1 MPGLA
6 IPGEDGF
13 ELFVSADQA
22 RTVWDACLQ
31 AGQMEGLVAVGLGAR
46 DTLRLEAGYLL
57 YGQDMDMQTTP
68 LEAGLS
74 RLVHFEAGEF
84 LGRTALQQQKSR
96 GGRQKTDWCTD
107 GRAWDSTA
115 WIPAVVSWTDGGTDD
130 EWDAVP
136 KSWYRYRIGVWGP
149 PTATPGMDI
158 TVEIRNRQ
166 VRARVVRPP
175 FYSKEREKSREVTME
190 VLKELRYSKEHEW
203 VAVEDGIAW
212 IGITD
217 YAQEQLGDV
226 VFVELPEVDTSVQ
239 KDEPF
244 GVVESVKAV
253 SDIFSPISGTIVQVN
268 VDLQSSPEMVN
279 DDPYGDAWMIR
290 IQISEP
296 EELQDLMDAE
306 EYLAFVEQEQ
316 AEQQE

>member
-1 MPGLA
+1 
-6 IPGEDGF
+6 
-13 ELFVSADQA
+13 
-22 RTVWDACLQ
+22 
-31 AGQMEGLVAVGLGAR
+31 
-46 DTLRLEAGYLL
+46 
-57 YGQDMDMQTTP
+57 
-68 LEAGLS
+68 
-74 RLVHFEAGEF
+74 
-84 LGRTALQQQKSR
+84 
-96 GGRQKTDWCTD
+96 
-107 GRAWDSTA
+107 
-115 WIPAVVSWTDGGTDD
+115 
-130 EWDAVP
+130 
-136 KSWYRYRIGVWGP
+136 
-149 PTATPGMDI
+149 
-158 TVEIRNRQ
+158 
-166 VRARVVRPP
+166 
-175 FYSKEREKSREVTME
+175 ME

-203 VAVEDGIAW
+203 VAAEDGIAW

-226 VFVELPEVDTSVQ
+226 VYVELPEVDTSVQ

-296 EELQDLMDAE
+296 EELEDLMDAE

>member
-1 MPGLA
+1 
-6 IPGEDGF
+6 
-13 ELFVSADQA
+13 
-22 RTVWDACLQ
+22 
-31 AGQMEGLVAVGLGAR
+31 
-46 DTLRLEAGYLL
+46 
-57 YGQDMDMQTTP
+57 
-68 LEAGLS
+68 
-74 RLVHFEAGEF
+74 
-84 LGRTALQQQKSR
+84 
-96 GGRQKTDWCTD
+96 
-107 GRAWDSTA
+107 
-115 WIPAVVSWTDGGTDD
+115 
-130 EWDAVP
+130 
-136 KSWYRYRIGVWGP
+136 
-149 PTATPGMDI
+149 
-158 TVEIRNRQ
+158 
-166 VRARVVRPP
+166 
-175 FYSKEREKSREVTME
+175 ME

-226 VFVELPEVDTSVQ
+226 VYVELPEVDTSVQ

>member
-1 MPGLA
+1 
-6 IPGEDGF
+6 
-13 ELFVSADQA
+13 
-22 RTVWDACLQ
+22 
-31 AGQMEGLVAVGLGAR
+31 
-46 DTLRLEAGYLL
+46 
-57 YGQDMDMQTTP
+57 
-68 LEAGLS
+68 
-74 RLVHFEAGEF
+74 
-84 LGRTALQQQKSR
+84 
-96 GGRQKTDWCTD
+96 
-107 GRAWDSTA
+107 
-115 WIPAVVSWTDGGTDD
+115 
-130 EWDAVP
+130 
-136 KSWYRYRIGVWGP
+136 
-149 PTATPGMDI
+149 
-158 TVEIRNRQ
+158 
-166 VRARVVRPP
+166 
-175 FYSKEREKSREVTME
+175 ME
-190 VLKELRYSKEHEW
+190 VLKDLRYSKEHEW

-226 VFVELPEVDTSVQ
+226 VYVELPEVDTSVQ

-296 EELQDLMDAE
+296 EELEDLMDAE

>member
-1 MPGLA
+1 
-6 IPGEDGF
+6 
-13 ELFVSADQA
+13 
-22 RTVWDACLQ
+22 
-31 AGQMEGLVAVGLGAR
+31 
-46 DTLRLEAGYLL
+46 
-57 YGQDMDMQTTP
+57 
-68 LEAGLS
+68 
-74 RLVHFEAGEF
+74 
-84 LGRTALQQQKSR
+84 
-96 GGRQKTDWCTD
+96 
-107 GRAWDSTA
+107 
-115 WIPAVVSWTDGGTDD
+115 
-130 EWDAVP
+130 
-136 KSWYRYRIGVWGP
+136 
-149 PTATPGMDI
+149 
-158 TVEIRNRQ
+158 
-166 VRARVVRPP
+166 
-175 FYSKEREKSREVTME
+175 ME

-203 VAVEDGIAW
+203 AAVEDGIAW

-226 VFVELPEVDTSVQ
+226 VYVELPEVDTSVQ

-296 EELQDLMDAE
+296 EELEDLMDAE